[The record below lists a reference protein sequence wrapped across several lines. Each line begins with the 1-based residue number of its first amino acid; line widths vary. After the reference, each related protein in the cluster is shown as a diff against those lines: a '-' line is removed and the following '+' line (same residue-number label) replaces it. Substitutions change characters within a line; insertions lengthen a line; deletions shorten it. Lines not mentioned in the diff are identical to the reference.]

1 MVFSAAAAGGALA
14 AAALCSSK
22 TSTPVHITLNTPPF
36 FLVYFYES
44 VERKSYQG
52 KSHLLHGLS
61 TTLLLPLDTLPQ
73 MRLDPS

>member
-1 MVFSAAAAGGALA
+1 MVFSAAAAAGGALA

-44 VERKSYQG
+44 VERKSY
-52 KSHLLHGLS
+52 
-61 TTLLLPLDTLPQ
+61 
-73 MRLDPS
+73 

>member
-44 VERKSYQG
+44 VERKSY
-52 KSHLLHGLS
+52 
-61 TTLLLPLDTLPQ
+61 
-73 MRLDPS
+73 